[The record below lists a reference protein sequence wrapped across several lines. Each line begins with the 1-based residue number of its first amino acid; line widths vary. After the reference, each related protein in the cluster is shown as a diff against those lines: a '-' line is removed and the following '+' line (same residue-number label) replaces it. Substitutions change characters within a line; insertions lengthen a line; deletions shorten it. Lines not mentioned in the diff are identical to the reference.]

1 MRLALFSTKPYD
13 EQFFTAANE
22 RFGNDLAFFEARLDP
37 TTAQLAAGFPA
48 ICPFVNDRLDAQVL
62 AALAAGGTKWIAL
75 RSAGFNNVD
84 LAAAD
89 ELGIKILRVPA
100 YSPHAVAEH
109 TVGLILTLNRK
120 LHRAYSRVR
129 DGNFSLNGLLGFDLF
144 GRTVG
149 IVGTGQIGVCVA
161 EAIGGFGCRLL
172 GYDLTPNARCQSL
185 GMQYVPLPQLLAQSD
200 IITLHCPLTPET
212 RYLVNADTIR
222 LMKPG
227 VMLINTSRGAVIDT
241 KAVLEAL
248 KSGMIGYLGLDVYE
262 EEGDYFFEDL
272 SGEVIEDDTLARLMT
287 FPNVIITSHQAF
299 FTREALDKIATTTL
313 QNLRD
318 LETGGSCANEVH
330 GSQVRG
336 KGTASP

>member
-13 EQFFTAANE
+13 ELFFSAANE
-22 RFGNDLAFFEARLDP
+22 RFGYDIEFFEARLERA
-37 TTAQLAAGFPA
+37 TTGLAAGFPA
-48 ICPFVNDRLDAQVL
+48 ICAFVNDRLDAAVLQVL
-62 AALAAGGTKWIAL
+62 KSGGTTWIAL

-89 ELGIKILRVPA
+89 ELGLKIVRVPA

-109 TVGLILTLNRK
+109 TIGLILTLNRK
-120 LHRAYSRVR
+120 LHKAYSRVR
-129 DGNFSLNGLLGFDLF
+129 DGNFALNGLLGFDLC

-149 IVGTGQIGVCVA
+149 IVGTGQIGLCVA
-161 EAIGGFGCRLL
+161 EAIKGFGCRLL
-172 GYDLTPNARCQSL
+172 GYDVVPNPRCVAL
-185 GMQYVPLPQLLAQSD
+185 GLEYVPLPQLLAQSD
-200 IITLHCPLTPET
+200 IVSLHCPLTPQT
-212 RYLVNADTIR
+212 RYLINTDTIR

-241 KAVLEAL
+241 KAVLEGL
-248 KSGMIGYLGLDVYE
+248 KSGVIGYLGLDVYE

-272 SGEVIEDDTLARLMT
+272 SGEVIEDDTLARLLT

-299 FTREALDKIATTTL
+299 FTREALEKIATTTL

-318 LETGGSCANEVH
+318 LETRGSSANEVH
-330 GSQVRG
+330 SQQVRG
-336 KGTASP
+336 KG

>member
-22 RFGNDLAFFEARLDP
+22 RFGYDIEFFEARLENA
-37 TTAQLAAGFPA
+37 TASLAAGFPA
-48 ICPFVNDRLDAQVL
+48 ICAFVNDRLNADVL
-62 AALAAGGTKWIAL
+62 KALHQGGTKWIAL

-84 LAAAD
+84 LATAD
-89 ELGIKILRVPA
+89 ELGLKIVRVPA

-109 TVGLILTLNRK
+109 TIGLILTLNRK
-120 LHRAYSRVR
+120 IHRAYSRVR
-129 DGNFSLNGLLGFDLF
+129 EGNFSLHGLLGFDLF

-161 EAIGGFGCRLL
+161 EAIKGFGCRLL
-172 GYDLTPNARCQSL
+172 GYDVAPNPRCQAL
-185 GMQYVPLPQLLAQSD
+185 GMEFVPLPQLLAQSD
-200 IITLHCPLTPET
+200 IITLHCPLTPQTHHLINAET
-212 RYLVNADTIR
+212 IG

-241 KAVLEAL
+241 KAVLEGL
-248 KSGMIGYLGLDVYE
+248 KSGVIGYLGLDVYE
-262 EEGDYFFEDL
+262 EEAEYFFEDL
-272 SGEVIEDDTLARLMT
+272 SSQVIEDDTLARLTT

-313 QNLRD
+313 ANLRD
-318 LETGGSCANEVH
+318 LSVSGSSANEVH
-330 GSQVRG
+330 SAPAKGRG
-336 KGTASP
+336 LE

>member
-13 EQFFTAANE
+13 EQFFSAANE
-22 RFGNDLAFFEARLDP
+22 RFGNEIEFFEAHLDKS
-37 TTAQLAAGFPA
+37 TVSLAAGFLGVCA
-48 ICPFVNDRLDAQVL
+48 FVNDRLDATVL
-62 AALAAGGTKWIAL
+62 HSLKSGGTRWVAL

-89 ELGIKILRVPA
+89 ELGLRIVRVPA

-109 TVGLILTLNRK
+109 TIGLILALNRK
-120 LHRAYSRVR
+120 IHKAYARVR
-129 DGNFSLNGLLGFDLF
+129 DGNFSLNGLLGFDLH

-149 IVGTGQIGVCVA
+149 IVGTGQIGACVA
-161 EAIGGFGCRLL
+161 EAIKGFGCRLL
-172 GYDLTPNARCQSL
+172 GYDVEPSTKCKTL
-185 GMQYVPLPQLLAQSD
+185 GLEYVPLPQLLAQSD

-212 RYLVNADTIR
+212 RYLVNDATIR

-241 KAVLEAL
+241 KSVLEGL
-248 KSGMIGYLGLDVYE
+248 KCGMIGYLGLDVYE
-262 EEGDYFFEDL
+262 EEADYFFEDL
-272 SGEVIEDDTLARLMT
+272 SGEVIEDDTLARLLT

-299 FTREALDKIATTTL
+299 FTREALDKIAITTL

-318 LETGGSCANEVH
+318 LETRGSCANEVH
-330 GSQVRG
+330 AQQVRG
-336 KGTASP
+336 KG